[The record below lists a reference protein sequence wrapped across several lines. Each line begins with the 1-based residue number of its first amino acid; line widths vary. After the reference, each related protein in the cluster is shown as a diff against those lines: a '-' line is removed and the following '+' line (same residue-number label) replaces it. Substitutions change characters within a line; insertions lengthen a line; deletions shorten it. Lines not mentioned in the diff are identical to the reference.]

1 MQMKTLSIFLVLICL
16 IVGTVGCDTVRP
28 PASLFELIG
37 TVKVTPV
44 GNFAGGGFVRIGYVP
59 GRDSMVVTFKAK
71 LSQAVSSCNDTLGQ
85 PNTEAIAYGE
95 YTVDMQETGDY
106 GIITCQTGPDVGGMF
121 LGNDYYYAAMG
132 HNNTSNVD
140 GWWLAKY
147 DAVTWANLVNLF
159 FYPLAQGEN
168 NGDPMI
174 VPVNGQIDISGKYYR
189 SVDEE
194 LATAT
199 HHQFF
204 TPDLQF
210 ISKRILTDTPN
221 IDLSSLLVVNGVINF
236 ITSTAFVGGELTVMR
251 YDSAWNYLSTKTLIQ
266 GASQPEGAAFDGT
279 RFYVSYVDMSACDSS
294 FPYCAMNI
302 RLAAFD
308 LNWNLLEDIPVT
320 NFALED
326 NRVPARPS
334 LALRNNRIYVCY
346 DQSENGNPYQSP
358 ETADSQVYV
367 KVYEVNQNP

>member
-1 MQMKTLSIFLVLICL
+1 MKTLSILLIVAYL
-16 IVGTVGCDTVRP
+16 IVGTVACSTVTPLPGLFQLIDTVH
-28 PASLFELIG
+28 
-37 TVKVTPV
+37 VTPV
-44 GNFAGGGFVRIGYVP
+44 GNFSGGAFVRIGYVP
-59 GRDSMVVTFKAK
+59 GRDSIVVTFKAK
-71 LSQAVSSCNDTLGQ
+71 LSQAVSGCNDTFGQ
-85 PNTEAIAYGE
+85 PNSEAIAYRE

-106 GIITCQTGPDVGGMF
+106 GIITCRTGADVGGMF
-121 LGNDYYYAAMG
+121 LGNDYFYAAMG
-132 HNNTSNVD
+132 RDNVNNVT

-147 DAVTWANLVNLF
+147 DAVTWTNLLNLF
-159 FYPLAQGEN
+159 FYPLTQGES

-210 ISKRILTDTPN
+210 VSKRILTDTPN
-221 IDLSSLLVVNGVINF
+221 IDLSSLLVVNGITNF
-236 ITSTAFVGGELTVMR
+236 ITSTAFVGGDLTVMR
-251 YDSAWNYLSTKTLIQ
+251 YDSDWNYLSTKTLIQ

-279 RFYVSYVDMSACDSS
+279 RFYVTYVDMSSCDFS
-294 FPYCAMNI
+294 FPSCAMNI

-308 LNWNLLEDIPVT
+308 LNWNLLTDIAVT
-320 NFALED
+320 NFVLD
-326 NRVPARPS
+326 DHKLPARPS
-334 LALRNNRIYVCY
+334 LTLWNNRIYVCY
-346 DQSENGNPYQSP
+346 DQWENATPDQTP

-367 KVYEVNQNP
+367 KVYQVNQNP